1 MSGAVVPNQKD
12 FCGAPSTQ
20 LLTRRVTDGN
30 LPQGDRD
37 RLGRLVAAEYNI
49 PADEA
54 QRRLQQ
60 VEQQATQAAQEAERR
75 AREAADA
82 AATAGAVAAYW
93 IFAAMLLGAVAA
105 VLGARIGTRNVEAAR
120 RYA

>member
-1 MSGAVVPNQKD
+1 M
-12 FCGAPSTQ
+12 
-20 LLTRRVTDGN
+20 
-30 LPQGDRD
+30 
-37 RLGRLVAAEYNI
+37 AAEYNI
-49 PADEA
+49 APDEA

-93 IFAAMLLGAVAA
+93 VFAAMLLGAVAA
-105 VLGARIGTRNVEAAR
+105 VLGARIGTRSALVGRATPEAKAGEGKAIPSPTPPFLFVGWHLPR
-120 RYA
+120 GECQTRKNR

>member
-1 MSGAVVPNQKD
+1 MTSDQRNAEI
-12 FCGAPSTQ
+12 AQ

-30 LPQGDRD
+30 LAQADRD
-37 RLGRLVAAEYNI
+37 RLGQLVAAEYNI
-49 PADEA
+49 APDEA

-60 VEQQATQAAQEAERR
+60 VEQQATQTAQEAERQ
-75 AREAADA
+75 ARSAADA

-93 IFAAMLLGAVAA
+93 AFAALLLGAAAA
-105 VLGARIGTRNVEAAR
+105 VLGARVGTRNTVPVR